1 MHIAA
6 TSPLAM
12 SENDLDADLVDRE
25 KKIISEQLIS
35 EGKPADIA
43 EKILSGKLKKFY
55 EENTLLNQKF
65 VMDPDVSI
73 GKLLEDNNQILI
85 NFVRFKVGEGID
97 KKESDFA
104 AEVKDIVS

>member
-6 TSPLAM
+6 TSPLAI
-12 SENDLDADLVDRE
+12 SEKDLDKVVVDRE
-25 KKIISEQLIS
+25 KKIIREQLVS
-35 EGKPADIA
+35 EGKPAEIA
-43 EKILSGKLKKFY
+43 EKIISGKLKKFF

-73 GKLLEDNNQILI
+73 KTLLENNKQTLI
-85 NFVRFKVGEGID
+85 DFVRFKVGEGID